1 MRPSNE
7 KLRHLQEETFDN
19 SKSDLYSVSVF
30 CPIDFAD
37 LKNV

>member
-7 KLRHLQEETFDN
+7 KLRHLQEETLDN
-19 SKSDLYSVSVF
+19 SKSDLYSVSVS
-30 CPIDFAD
+30 DFAD